1 MRKDL
6 EELDLAVLD
15 TITGG
20 SAPLPMGL
28 GSTSMP
34 QHPQQQ
40 PTSTAATVIP
50 GVAAPTGTNVG
61 YTDHFGLTFADAGA
75 AGAHTSDP
83 TSGHS
88 SGPMG
93 LGGSSAT
100 DGTTGSSA
108 GATDGGG
115 HHGDGTGAGNGTGGG
130 DHHANVG
137 AQSAFDLVDQISS
150 EVDATIAHFAGPMG
164 LGQTS

>member
-6 EELDLAVLD
+6 EELDLDVLD

-28 GSTSMP
+28 GGSSP
-34 QHPQQQ
+34 QQHPV
-40 PTSTAATVIP
+40 TAAATTTVIP

-75 AGAHTSDP
+75 ASAHTSDP
-83 TSGHS
+83 TSGHG

-93 LGGSSAT
+93 MGGSSPS
-100 DGTTGSSA
+100 DSSGSA
-108 GATDGGG
+108 GATDG
-115 HHGDGTGAGNGTGGG
+115 HHDGSGNGTGDHNG
-130 DHHANVG
+130 DGHGHHANVG
-137 AQSAFDLVDQISS
+137 AQSAFDLVDQTANAI
-150 EVDATIAHFAGPMG
+150 DATIAHFAGPMG